1 MRLTSQS
8 YLLWSYRKRSAPP
21 LQKVA
26 QMMKFEEEE
35 FICVDE
41 EQERKR
47 EEELNGNTAVYIIAH
62 TNML

>member
-1 MRLTSQS
+1 MA
-8 YLLWSYRKRSAPP
+8 YLLALSKMIGPAPTEKR
-21 LQKVA
+21 A

-47 EEELNGNTAVYIIAH
+47 EEELNGSTAVYTSLHIP
-62 TNML
+62 NCVCRK